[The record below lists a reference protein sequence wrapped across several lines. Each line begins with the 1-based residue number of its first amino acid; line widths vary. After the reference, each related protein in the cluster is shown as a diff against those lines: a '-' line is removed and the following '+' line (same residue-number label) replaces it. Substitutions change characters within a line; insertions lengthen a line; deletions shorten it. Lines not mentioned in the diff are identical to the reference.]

1 MTNFELAKKYEE
13 YTIATRNYLHEH
25 PELSNQEYETIKFI
39 MAELEKMGVEYV
51 EIPEGGVLAT
61 IRGTEDNGKSV
72 MLRADCDALPV
83 LEKENL
89 NCTRKVW
96 SKNPG
101 VMHACGHDAH
111 TAMLLGAAKVLSEK
125 RDEIKGTIYLIFERG
140 EEGTGNVRYI
150 IPYCEKHGIR
160 PDSIFGT
167 HVSALDPTGTIII
180 NDTDVL
186 ASAMGFTIEIEG
198 LGGHGSR
205 PDQSN
210 SPIDCF
216 VAIYHRLEALRLT
229 KVNPFRT
236 CTYSI
241 GSLHAGER
249 GNVIPQRITFSGTM
263 RTFDPEGVGA
273 AFYDAFKKTV
283 DGMCETYDC
292 KPKYIKFAKPGLAT
306 VNDIEYSKFAQ
317 LAVAEDIGDGKVIQ
331 AEPWMGSESF
341 SNYLKV
347 WPG

>member
-150 IPYCEKHGIR
+150 IPYCEKH
-160 PDSIFGT
+160 
-167 HVSALDPTGTIII
+167 A
-180 NDTDVL
+180 
-186 ASAMGFTIEIEG
+186 
-198 LGGHGSR
+198 
-205 PDQSN
+205 
-210 SPIDCF
+210 
-216 VAIYHRLEALRLT
+216 
-229 KVNPFRT
+229 
-236 CTYSI
+236 
-241 GSLHAGER
+241 
-249 GNVIPQRITFSGTM
+249 
-263 RTFDPEGVGA
+263 
-273 AFYDAFKKTV
+273 
-283 DGMCETYDC
+283 
-292 KPKYIKFAKPGLAT
+292 
-306 VNDIEYSKFAQ
+306 
-317 LAVAEDIGDGKVIQ
+317 
-331 AEPWMGSESF
+331 
-341 SNYLKV
+341 
-347 WPG
+347 